1 MSAAGPA
8 AHAAP
13 PSWGSHQPWSAQHN
27 RSVLLPVLGL
37 VAMAVP
43 GLFVLGIVSTD
54 IGASAV
60 IVGAFAAVV
69 PVVVIVAAILWVDR
83 WEPEP
88 SWMLLTAFLWG
99 ASVAV
104 FAAGFVNDSAYVLGE
119 LALGTGGGL
128 LVGPVISAPIAE
140 EAFKGLFL
148 LGLLWLRRREFDGLV
163 DGIVYAGL
171 VAAGFAF
178 TENILYFG
186 RAFASDGLAGEGGGV
201 LAVFLVRGLLSPFAH
216 PLFTSLIGLAVGI
229 AAGRRSTGTKV
240 LVLIG
245 GYLGA
250 VVLHALWNASA
261 GYGLLLIVYPL
272 IMVPLF
278 GCLVAMVVWQRHREQ
293 RVVAAQ
299 LPGFAAAGWIAPS
312 EVGLLASMAGRRG
325 WRAAV
330 RRRAGDAA
338 AAAVRDYQ
346 TAVTEL
352 AFLRHRMAR
361 GTVAYEAGRWH
372 HEVLG
377 ALMAARAR
385 AVGAPNALGSAW
397 RLPPPSGWSAPQN
410 VLPPTSAG
418 GFVLPHP
425 PGQPGRY
432 LPYPQQPMQSDP
444 VGLPTMP
451 GGYPPPP
458 PGR

>member
-13 PSWGSHQPWSAQHN
+13 QPSWGSHQSWSTQHN
-27 RSVLLPVLGL
+27 KSVLLPVLGL
-37 VAMAVP
+37 VTMAVP
-43 GLFVLGIVSTD
+43 GLFVLGIVSTN
-54 IGASAV
+54 IGVSAV

-104 FAAGFVNDSAYVLGE
+104 FAASFVNDSAYVLGE
-119 LALGTGGGL
+119 LVLGAGGGL

-148 LGLLWLRRREFDGLV
+148 LGLLWFRRREFDGLV

-201 LAVFLVRGLLSPFAH
+201 LAVFLIRGLLSPFAH
-216 PLFTSLIGLAVGI
+216 PLFTSLIGIAVGI
-229 AAGRRSTGTKV
+229 AAGSRGIGTKI
-240 LVLIG
+240 LVLIA

-299 LPGFAAAGWIAPS
+299 LSGFAAAGWIAPS
-312 EVGLLASMAGRRG
+312 EVGLLASMAGRRD

-330 RRRAGDAA
+330 RSRAGDEA

-361 GTVAYEAGRWH
+361 GTVGFAAGRWH

-385 AVGAPNALGSAW
+385 AVNAPNALGSAW
-397 RLPPPSGWSAPQN
+397 RLPPPPGWSTPPNVLPPN
-410 VLPPTSAG
+410 VLPPTPAG
-418 GFVLPHP
+418 DFVLPHP

-432 LPYPQQPMQSDP
+432 LPYPPQPMQS
-444 VGLPTMP
+444 
-451 GGYPPPP
+451 
-458 PGR
+458 GR

>member
-1 MSAAGPA
+1 MSAAGSP

-13 PSWGSHQPWSAQHN
+13 QPSWGAHQPWSTQHN
-27 RSVLLPVLGL
+27 KSVLLPVLGL
-37 VAMAVP
+37 VVMALP

-54 IGASAV
+54 IGMSAV
-60 IVGAFAAVV
+60 IMGAFAAVV
-69 PVVVIVAAILWVDR
+69 PVVMVVAAILWVDR

-88 SWMLLTAFLWG
+88 SPMLLAAFLWG

-104 FAAGFVNDSAYVLGE
+104 FAASFVNDSAYVLGE
-119 LALGTGGGL
+119 LVLGAGGGL
-128 LVGPVISAPIAE
+128 LAGPVISAPIAE

-148 LGLLWLRRREFDGLV
+148 LVLLWFRHREFEGLV

-186 RAFASDGLAGEGGGV
+186 RAFASDGLVGESGGV
-201 LAVFLVRGLLSPFAH
+201 LAVFIIRGLLSPFAH
-216 PLFTSLIGLAVGI
+216 PLFTSLIGIAVGI
-229 AAGRRSTGTKV
+229 ASGLRSIATKV

-261 GYGLLLIVYPL
+261 GYGLLLVVYPF

-278 GCLVAMVVWQRHREQ
+278 GCLVAVVIWQRHREQ

-330 RRRAGDAA
+330 RRQAGDDA

-352 AFLRHRMAR
+352 AFLRHRMER
-361 GTVAYEAGRWH
+361 GTVGAEAGRWH

-397 RLPPPSGWSAPQN
+397 RRLPPGWSVPPSVLPPPAE
-410 VLPPTSAG
+410 

-432 LPYPQQPMQSDP
+432 LPYPRQPMQSDP
-444 VGLPTMP
+444 P
-451 GGYPPPP
+451 GGSPSSRS
-458 PGR
+458 PGH

>member
-1 MSAAGPA
+1 MSAAGLA

-148 LGLLWLRRREFDGLV
+148 LGLLWFRRREFDGLV

-201 LAVFLVRGLLSPFAH
+201 LVVFLVRGLLSPFAH

-299 LPGFAAAGWIAPS
+299 LSGFAAAGWIAPS
-312 EVGLLASMAGRRG
+312 EVGLLASMAGRRD

-330 RRRAGDAA
+330 RSRAGDEA

-361 GTVAYEAGRWH
+361 GTVGFAAGRWH

-385 AVGAPNALGSAW
+385 AVNAPNALGSAW
-397 RLPPPSGWSAPQN
+397 RWLPPPPGWSAPPN
-410 VLPPTSAG
+410 VLPPTPAG
-418 GFVLPHP
+418 DFVLPHP

-432 LPYPQQPMQSDP
+432 LPYPPQPMQS
-444 VGLPTMP
+444 
-451 GGYPPPP
+451 
-458 PGR
+458 GR

>member
-13 PSWGSHQPWSAQHN
+13 QPSWGSHQSWSTQHN
-27 RSVLLPVLGL
+27 KSVLLPVLGL
-37 VAMAVP
+37 VTMAVP
-43 GLFVLGIVSTD
+43 GLFVLGIVSTN
-54 IGASAV
+54 IGVSAV

-104 FAAGFVNDSAYVLGE
+104 FAASFVNDSAYVLGE
-119 LALGTGGGL
+119 LVLGAGGGL
-128 LVGPVISAPIAE
+128 FVGPVISAPIAE

-148 LGLLWLRRREFDGLV
+148 LGLLWFRRREFDGLV

-201 LAVFLVRGLLSPFAH
+201 LAVFFIRGLLSPFAH

-229 AAGRRSTGTKV
+229 AAGSRGIGTKI

-261 GYGLLLIVYPL
+261 GYGLLLVVYPL

-299 LPGFAAAGWIAPS
+299 LSGFAAAGWIAPS
-312 EVGLLASMAGRRG
+312 EVGLLASMAGRRD

-330 RRRAGDAA
+330 RSRAGDEA

-361 GTVAYEAGRWH
+361 GTVGFAAGRWH

-385 AVGAPNALGSAW
+385 AVNAPNALGSAW
-397 RLPPPSGWSAPQN
+397 RLPPPPGWSTPPN
-410 VLPPTSAG
+410 VLPPTPAG
-418 GFVLPHP
+418 DFVLPHP

-432 LPYPQQPMQSDP
+432 LPYPPQPMQS
-444 VGLPTMP
+444 
-451 GGYPPPP
+451 
-458 PGR
+458 GR

>member
-8 AHAAP
+8 AHAALP
-13 PSWGSHQPWSAQHN
+13 PSWGSHQPWSTQHN
-27 RSVLLPVLGL
+27 KSVLLPVLGL

-43 GLFVLGIVSTD
+43 GLLVLGIVSTD

-69 PVVVIVAAILWVDR
+69 PVVVVVAAILWVDR

-88 SWMLLTAFLWG
+88 SPMLLTAFVWG

-104 FAAGFVNDSAYVLGE
+104 FAASFVNDSAYVLGE
-119 LALGTGGGL
+119 LVLGAGGGL

-148 LGLLWLRRREFDGLV
+148 LGLLWFRRREFDGLV

-201 LAVFLVRGLLSPFAH
+201 LAVFLIRGLLSPFAH

-229 AAGRRSTGTKV
+229 AAGSSRSTGTKAMV
-240 LVLIG
+240 LGV

-261 GYGLLLIVYPL
+261 GYGLLLVVYPL

-278 GCLVAMVVWQRHREQ
+278 GCLVALVVWQRHREQ

-312 EVGLLASMAGRRG
+312 EVGLLASMAGRRD

-330 RRRAGDAA
+330 RRRAGDEA

-352 AFLRHRMAR
+352 AFLRHRMER
-361 GTVAYEAGRWH
+361 GTVGSEAGRWH
-372 HEVLG
+372 HQVLG

-385 AVGAPNALGSAW
+385 AVNAPNALGSAW
-397 RLPPPSGWSAPQN
+397 RLPPPPGWSAPPS
-410 VLPPTSAG
+410 VLPPTAAG
-418 GFVLPHP
+418 EFVLPHP

-432 LPYPQQPMQSDP
+432 LTFPQQP
-444 VGLPTMP
+444 
-451 GGYPPPP
+451 GG
-458 PGR
+458 

>member
-1 MSAAGPA
+1 MSAAGLA

-261 GYGLLLIVYPL
+261 GYGLLLVVYPL

>member
-1 MSAAGPA
+1 
-8 AHAAP
+8 
-13 PSWGSHQPWSAQHN
+13 
-27 RSVLLPVLGL
+27 
-37 VAMAVP
+37 
-43 GLFVLGIVSTD
+43 
-54 IGASAV
+54 
-60 IVGAFAAVV
+60 
-69 PVVVIVAAILWVDR
+69 
-83 WEPEP
+83 
-88 SWMLLTAFLWG
+88 
-99 ASVAV
+99 
-104 FAAGFVNDSAYVLGE
+104 
-119 LALGTGGGL
+119 
-128 LVGPVISAPIAE
+128 
-140 EAFKGLFL
+140 
-148 LGLLWLRRREFDGLV
+148 
-163 DGIVYAGL
+163 
-171 VAAGFAF
+171 
-178 TENILYFG
+178 
-186 RAFASDGLAGEGGGV
+186 
-201 LAVFLVRGLLSPFAH
+201 
-216 PLFTSLIGLAVGI
+216 
-229 AAGRRSTGTKV
+229 
-240 LVLIG
+240 
-245 GYLGA
+245 
-250 VVLHALWNASA
+250 
-261 GYGLLLIVYPL
+261 
-272 IMVPLF
+272 
-278 GCLVAMVVWQRHREQ
+278 MVVWQRHREQ